1 MRILMMLQSGSS
13 NCTWRVNVSTNVS
26 VSVNLQV
33 IEGNFNYASS
43 HVLWLYEFGIGLTF

>member
-1 MRILMMLQSGSS
+1 MMLQSGSS

-33 IEGNFNYASS
+33 IEGNYYVSS
-43 HVLWLYEFGIGLTF
+43 HLLLLCEFGIGLTF